1 MSGACFV
8 PTHQKNTWYTCFDHG
23 SQWRWPWIPTGSF
36 SAQGPVTSTST
47 STETISS
54 VTATMTST
62 TINGTTS
69 STTGSVTMTTGFA
82 TTLFNSSGDVP
93 DGGTTPGGEP
103 LDDYVPVETWM
114 ELGGGTIMR
123 NSHILAEV
131 VVRLDS
137 VHSSGLKWLM

>member
-1 MSGACFV
+1 
-8 PTHQKNTWYTCFDHG
+8 
-23 SQWRWPWIPTGSF
+23 
-36 SAQGPVTSTST
+36 
-47 STETISS
+47 
-54 VTATMTST
+54 MTST

-69 STTGSVTMTTGFA
+69 STTGSVTQTTGFA

-131 VVRLDS
+131 VVRFDS
-137 VHSSGLKWLM
+137 VHSLGLKWLI